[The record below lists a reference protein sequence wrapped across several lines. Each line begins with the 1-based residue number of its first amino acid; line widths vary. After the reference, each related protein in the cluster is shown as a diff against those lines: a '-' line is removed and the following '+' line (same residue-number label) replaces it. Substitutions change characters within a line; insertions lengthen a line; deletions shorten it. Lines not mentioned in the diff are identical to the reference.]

1 MFKTIIDVAQE
12 ENLYRKKA
20 LTEDDL
26 NHILEIVDRN
36 NDREYS
42 ERLAGIAEE
51 MGKRTLPVTRACLWL
66 EKLEAEKRA
75 VDAYNA
81 IIMEELDV

>member
-1 MFKTIIDVAQE
+1 MFKTIIGVAQE
-12 ENLYRKKA
+12 ENLYRKKG

-36 NDREYS
+36 NDSEYS

-51 MGKRTLPVTRACLWL
+51 MGKHTLPVNRACLWL

-81 IIMEELDV
+81 IIMEELAV

>member
-1 MFKTIIDVAQE
+1 MFKTIIDVSQE
-12 ENLYRKKA
+12 ENLYSKKA

-42 ERLAGIAEE
+42 ERLAYIAEE
-51 MGKRTLPVTRACLWL
+51 MSKHTLPVTRACLWL

-75 VDAYNA
+75 VDAYNS
-81 IIMEELDV
+81 IIMEELAL